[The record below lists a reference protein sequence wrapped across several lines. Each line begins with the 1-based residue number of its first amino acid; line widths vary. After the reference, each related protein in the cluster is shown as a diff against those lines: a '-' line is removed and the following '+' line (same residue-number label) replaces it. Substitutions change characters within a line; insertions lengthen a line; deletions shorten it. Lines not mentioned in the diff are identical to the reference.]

1 MRERTLPGWERFYFG
16 NVQPGLKDVEKE
28 VAEKKDDGNQGS
40 RTECSLFRELHP
52 ARGEEKHFTGMEDK
66 KWQKNHAEQQDF
78 FSNSSVG
85 RQKTI

>member
-1 MRERTLPGWERFYFG
+1 MLKKKWQRKRTMEIRAQEQ
-16 NVQPGLKDVEKE
+16 NVLW
-28 VAEKKDDGNQGS
+28 
-40 RTECSLFRELHP
+40 TISLFRELHP
-52 ARGEEKHFTGMEDK
+52 ARGEEKHFTGKEDK